1 MTIFPTVD
9 ADRRAR
15 MLAPPDPAD
24 GPVDVV
30 LDTDVTNEIDD
41 QFAIVWAMLRP
52 DRVNLLALTACPYRF
67 DADLV
72 TGSALEAD
80 IDRRDLARRLG
91 ATEDSRH
98 PGAALS
104 EEVAARIR
112 RVEPDEAVAR
122 AAAELRIIAALCGRA
137 DIPVHDGSEA
147 FLPGP
152 ATPVASAAAEAM
164 IELAHAQPDG
174 RPLQV
179 LAIGCA
185 TNVASALLIDPSIVE
200 KVVVVWTSAYP
211 TFWPYPNASYNLGL
225 DLHASRVL
233 FASGVPL
240 VYLPGYYVGEELR
253 ISRPDVETWVRP
265 HGPVGAYLADA
276 YAAHPKA
283 DGVMRSKVI
292 WDLVNVAWVVDPGL
306 FTTVLTPTPLLDEA
320 RRWQA
325 RPDAPLLRE
334 AVDIDRDLVF
344 ADLVV
349 RLVIHAGGA

>member
-24 GPVDVV
+24 GAVDVV

-41 QFAIVWAMLRP
+41 QFAIVWTMLRP

-67 DADLV
+67 GPELV
-72 TGSALEAD
+72 TGTALEAD

-91 ATEDSRH
+91 ATVEGQR
-98 PGAALS
+98 PGAELS

-122 AAAELRIIAALCGRA
+122 AAAELTTIAELCGRTEVP
-137 DIPVHDGSEA
+137 IHEGSRS
-147 FLPGP
+147 FLPG
-152 ATPVASAAAEAM
+152 AGMAVASAAAEA
-164 IELAHAQPDG
+164 IVELAHAQSDG

-185 TNVASALLIDPSIVE
+185 TNVASALLLDPSIVD

-211 TFWPYPNASYNLGL
+211 TFWPYPNASYNLSL
-225 DLHASRVL
+225 DLHASRIL

-253 ISRPDVETWVRP
+253 ISRPEVEAWVRP

-276 YAAHPKA
+276 FASHPKVT
-283 DGVMRSKVI
+283 GVMRSKVI
-292 WDLVNVAWVVDPGL
+292 WDLVNVAWVVDPSL
-306 FTTVLTPTPLLDEA
+306 LTTVVAATPLLDDA
-320 RRWQA
+320 RRWVTQPA
-325 RPDAPLLRE
+325 APLLRE
-334 AVDIDRDLVF
+334 AVDLDRDRVF
-344 ADLVV
+344 ADLVE
-349 RLVIHAGGA
+349 RLIIHAAGA

>member
-1 MTIFPTVD
+1 MAPFPVLD

-52 DRVNLLALTACPYRF
+52 DRVALRALTACPYRF
-67 DADLV
+67 GPELV
-72 TGSALEAD
+72 TGAALEAD

-91 ATEDSRH
+91 G
-98 PGAALS
+98 GAD
-104 EEVAARIR
+104 EEAGARIR
-112 RVEPDEAVAR
+112 RVEPDEGVAL
-122 AAAELRIIAALCGRA
+122 AAAELRTIAALCGRA
-137 DIPVHDGSEA
+137 DVPVHDGSEA

-185 TNVASALLIDPSIVE
+185 TNVASALLLDPSIVE

-233 FASGVPL
+233 FASGVPM

-306 FTTVLTPTPLLDEA
+306 LTTVLTPTPLLDEA

-344 ADLVV
+344 ADLVA